1 MESSLDIQVGGNH
14 YKGLAYQPVQF
25 SVDMCLNF
33 IQGNIVKYVSRYKNK
48 NGTEDLKKVLHYSQL
63 GVELHPEN
71 FCLFSKVEEKVGEF
85 VEKNGLDSIVGEII
99 TVACYQDWIKVTV
112 GIKKIYEYDKD

>member
-48 NGTEDLKKVLHYSQL
+48 NGNEDLKKVLHYAQL
-63 GVELHPEN
+63 GVELNPTN
-71 FCLFSKVEEKVGEF
+71 FCPFHKVDEKVGEF
-85 VEKNGLDSIVGEII
+85 VEKNRLDNVVGEII
-99 TVACYQDWIKVTV
+99 IAACYQDWIKVTV
-112 GIKKIYEYDKD
+112 GIKKIYEYD

>member
-1 MESSLDIQVGGNH
+1 MESSLDIQIGGNH

-48 NGTEDLKKVLHYSQL
+48 DGNEDLKKVMHYAQL
-63 GVELHPEN
+63 GVELNPEN
-71 FCLFSKVEEKVGEF
+71 FCPFHRVNDKVEKF
-85 VEKNGLDSIVGEII
+85 VQMNVLDSTVGEI
-99 TVACYQDWIKVTV
+99 VMAACYQDWVKIIAGV
-112 GIKKIYEYDKD
+112 KKIYKYD